1 MSDLTAARMQ
11 MEVSLAF
18 HMIFAAVGMAM
29 PLMMLIAEGRWL
41 RTGDPSALRLAR
53 TWAKVT
59 AGLFASGAVAG
70 AALSFGLG
78 VYWPWFMSFAG
89 PLIAAGFALEGEAFF

>member
-1 MSDLTAARMQ
+1 MSDLTAARIQ

-18 HMIFAAVGMAM
+18 HMIFPAVGMAM

-41 RTGDPSALRLAR
+41 RTGDRAALHLAK

-59 AGLFASGAVAG
+59 AVLFAVFKGRNPAVADP
-70 AALSFGLG
+70 A
-78 VYWPWFMSFAG
+78 
-89 PLIAAGFALEGEAFF
+89 